1 MRLVPLSSQEIA
13 INEPLPWPVYDRTG
27 MLLLKKGFVIVSQ
40 GQLRGLL
47 DRGFLD
53 GDVLEKP
60 RNRDDEL
67 PVKRES
73 LIFGPVRAIARRLS
87 ELHRELL
94 RGEVADLPLQLV
106 KMAQELR
113 EALDRDTDLVLAS
126 LQLDAAD
133 NDFSGRHLHAA
144 ALSDLIARAVDFSDA
159 QRLSLVCA
167 GLSFDIGFSQLHLH
181 MDKQAGPLSSEQLAD
196 LYEHPDQSVTVLDRA
211 GVADDLWLKVV
222 AQHHERIDG
231 SGYPQGLVGESIE
244 QAARILAIADTYS
257 AMIRPRA
264 YRPPLQS
271 RQALRDIFL
280 ERGKRIDDAL
290 AAAFIKEIGVYP
302 PGTFVQLANGET
314 AIVTRRRKG
323 TTTPHLRCLIGSAGI
338 ALQRALPRD
347 CRLPAQAI
355 TTIVDPLRMQAHLPT
370 IEQLWADGPGETA
383 GEA

>member
-1 MRLVPLSSQEIA
+1 MRLVPLSSQEVA
-13 INEPLPWPVYDRTG
+13 INEPLPWPVYDRSG
-27 MLLLKKGFVIVSQ
+27 LLLLKKGFVIASQ

-47 DRGFLD
+47 ERGFLD
-53 GDVLEKP
+53 GDALDKLH
-60 RNRDDEL
+60 NRDDAL

-73 LIFGPVRAIARRLS
+73 LIFGPIRALARRLS
-87 ELHRELL
+87 DLHRELL
-94 RGEVADLPLQLV
+94 RGELTGLPEQLV
-106 KMAQELR
+106 NLAQELR

-133 NDFSGRHLHAA
+133 NDFSGRHLHVA
-144 ALSDLIARAVDFSDA
+144 ALSDLIARAIDFSDT
-159 QRLSLVCA
+159 QRLSLACA
-167 GLSFDIGFSQLHLH
+167 GLSFDIGFTHLH
-181 MDKQAGPLSSEQLAD
+181 QRMDKQAGPLAPEQLIE
-196 LYEHPDQSVTVLDRA
+196 LYDHPAHSLTVMNRA
-211 GVADDLWLKVV
+211 GVTDDLWLKVV

-231 SGYPQGLVGESIE
+231 SGYPRGLTGDAIE
-244 QAARILAIADTYS
+244 LAARILAIADTYS

-264 YRPPLQS
+264 YRPALQS

-323 TTTPHLRCLIGSAGI
+323 TTTPYLRCLIGSAGI

-355 TTIVDPLRMQAHLPT
+355 TTIVDPMRMQAHMPT
-370 IEQLWADGPGETA
+370 IEQLWAAGPAETA
-383 GEA
+383 GDV